1 MTDKKRISWYIFV
14 RLMVVSLFLTS
25 TIILNIKYPFETDSN
40 TFSGFIKLIV
50 ATYLFSLISLYALKF
65 EKAFRSLAHA
75 QIIWDLFLV
84 TLLILLTGVVTSP
97 YSFLYFL
104 CIVNSSVLLARKE
117 AIYTASLCAILYGSL
132 LDLQYFNHLAA
143 FGVSATPAQ
152 QFGAQYILFTI
163 FLNTFNFFLTAF
175 LTGYLAERTRK
186 SEKALS
192 SKEIDYEELDL
203 LNSSIVANLN
213 SGLLTLNTEARIRVF
228 NQYAVS
234 LTGISQTEAYDKYL
248 HDIFPNI
255 CYLGGALNDIHR
267 GEFRFD
273 APHGETMTIGFKS
286 VPLTD
291 CQGAHSGVIVI
302 FQDLTQLKSMEEE
315 LKKADRLSAIGQLSA
330 HIAHEIRNPLA
341 SISGSVQLLA
351 HGEGIG
357 AKDRKLIEIVVRET
371 DRLNNLIRD
380 FLGYARPI
388 TPTKRSIH
396 LNELLSSVK
405 LLVGKDPRFS
415 GCRIDIKTPDNISI
429 LADYDQLEQVFWN
442 LLVNAAEAMPE
453 GGSITI
459 SANVAGPLESKK
471 ARIIIADT
479 GIGMDKEETGRV
491 FEPFFTTK
499 KGGTGLGLATVYRL
513 IEAHSGT
520 IVVESAK
527 GAGTQFIIQ
536 IPIAGIAAKEQREC
550 SHVF

>member
-14 RLMVVSLFLTS
+14 RLVVVSFFLAS
-25 TIILNIKYPFETDSN
+25 TIFLNIKYPVETDSN

-50 ATYLFSLISLYALKF
+50 ATYLFSLVSLYALKF
-65 EKAFRSLAHA
+65 EKLLRSLAHA
-75 QIIWDLFLV
+75 QIIWDVFLV

-97 YSFLYFL
+97 YSFLYFI
-104 CIVNSSVLLARKE
+104 CIVNSSVLLARRQ
-117 AIYTASLCAILYGSL
+117 AIYTAALCAILYGL
-132 LDLQYFNHLAA
+132 ILDLQYFDKLTA
-143 FGVSATPAQ
+143 FGVSSLPARQ
-152 QFGAQYILFTI
+152 SGAQYILYTI
-163 FLNTFNFFLTAF
+163 SLNIINFFLTAF
-175 LTGYLAERTRK
+175 LTGYLAERTQK
-186 SEKALS
+186 TEKALIN
-192 SKEIDYEELDL
+192 KEIDYEELDR

-213 SGLLTLNTEARIRVF
+213 SGLLTLNTEGRIRVF
-228 NQYAVS
+228 NHYAVS
-234 LTGISQTEAYDKYL
+234 LTGVSQAKAYDKYL

-255 CYLGGALNDIHR
+255 CYLGGALDDIHR
-267 GEFRFD
+267 GEFSFES
-273 APHGETMTIGFKS
+273 PVEGTMTIGFKS

-291 CQGAHSGVIVI
+291 SQGCHAGIIVI

-351 HGEGIG
+351 QGEGIC

-371 DRLNNLIRD
+371 DRLNNLIKD

-388 TPTKRSIH
+388 TPTKRSIY
-396 LNELLSSVK
+396 LSELLHSVK
-405 LLVGKDPRFS
+405 VLVAQDPRFT
-415 GCRIDIKTPDNISI
+415 GCRFDVNAPCGITIF
-429 LADYDQLEQVFWN
+429 ADHDQVEQVMWN
-442 LLVNAAEAMPE
+442 LVLNAAEAMPE
-453 GGSITI
+453 GGTITATATI
-459 SANVAGPLESKK
+459 TGAIDSAM
-471 ARIIIADT
+471 ARIVITDT
-479 GIGMDKEETGRV
+479 GIGMDNEAKNRV

-520 IVVESAK
+520 IAVESSK
-527 GAGTQFIIQ
+527 GKGTKFVIHL
-536 IPIAGIAAKEQREC
+536 PIAGIAAKEQREC